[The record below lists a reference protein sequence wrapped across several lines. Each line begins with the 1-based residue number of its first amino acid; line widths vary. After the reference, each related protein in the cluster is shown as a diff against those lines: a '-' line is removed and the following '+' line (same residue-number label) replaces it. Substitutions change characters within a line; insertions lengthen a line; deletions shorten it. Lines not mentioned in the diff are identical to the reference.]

1 MFSEVDLDYPK
12 ELRALHTCY
21 PLAPDKIEIKKK
33 KNSLIIS

>member
-12 ELRALHTCY
+12 ELRALHNDY
-21 PLAPDKIEIKKK
+21 PLAPDKVEIKK